1 MMVLSKIPIDHGLPG
16 QPCLI
21 AGADRSS
28 FVPLCA
34 TLEGGAVRL
43 NNVVCLPLCFA
54 AKMVIRS
61 QNGGGGVS
69 WRRTAVDHTL
79 W

>member
-1 MMVLSKIPIDHGLPG
+1 MMVLSTIPIDHGLPG

-34 TLEGGAVRL
+34 ILEGGAQRGL
-43 NNVVCLPLCFA
+43 FA
-54 AKMVIRS
+54 SMFRGQNGDPTS